1 MSNRHLN
8 EAWKAKVLGREKLVL
23 LAQADHAC
31 EYCGL
36 AWPGLTLLA
45 EKTGIGKTALRDAL
59 ERLVG
64 LGLLQVHSYGQGGRG
79 CSTVYQVLPALMG
92 AAAPCPKCQANL
104 RTPVSGVP
112 AKPRAAKTHRT
123 SEGFPKSGTLKP
135 TGRPSG
141 IARNDGENPPDGRAV
156 SGIPTGNG
164 PNTHRTTNAASVAE
178 AAAGCAVAAAPAS
191 AARLQPSVEPKP
203 PTRACA
209 REGQEAAAAPRAP
222 IRPRHTPGSVAESL
236 ARALPGLQISALLD
250 GIPVSTAVAATPL
263 TGGETQTRGQRPRAS
278 PGARLG
284 GADP

>member
-1 MSNRHLN
+1 VSNRHLN

-45 EKTGIGKTALRDAL
+45 EKTGIGKTALREAL

-79 CSTVYQVLPALMG
+79 CSTVYHVLPALPG
-92 AAAPCPKCQANL
+92 AVAPCPKCQANL
-104 RTPVSGVP
+104 RTPVSAVP
-112 AKPRAAKTHRT
+112 AKPRAAKTHRP
-123 SEGFPKSGTLKP
+123 SEGFTAQIP
-135 TGRPSG
+135 TGRPRG
-141 IARNDGENPPDGRAV
+141 IAQSDGENPPAVRAV
-156 SGIPTGNG
+156 SAIPTGNA
-164 PNTHRTTNAASVAE
+164 PETHRTTNAASGAE
-178 AAAGCAVAAAPAS
+178 PAGVCAVATARAS
-191 AARLQPSVEPKP
+191 AAEQQPSVEPKP

-209 REGQEAAAAPRAP
+209 REGQEAAAAPRAS

-250 GIPVSTAVAATPL
+250 GIPVTAAVAATPL
-263 TGGETQTRGQRPRAS
+263 TGGEAQTRGQRPRAS
-278 PGARLG
+278 PGARLS